1 MEAAI
6 YSENCNSIWLLIFTG
21 VEGTETG
28 GSLVPSILDPLRLI
42 LTSMSDIAMDI
53 LADEWEANDIE
64 RVGKGKHNP
73 WNICSI
79 L

>member
-1 MEAAI
+1 MD
-6 YSENCNSIWLLIFTG
+6 
-21 VEGTETG
+21 GTETAG

-73 WNICSI
+73 
-79 L
+79 